1 MKKLIITVLT
11 AISILPVHNRPSA
24 QGFADSS
31 WPMFGRDPAH
41 TNRGPE
47 TPPATNTLKWTFR
60 AEEGEF
66 FGQISTGS
74 DGTVYSGTG
83 GANID
88 YGHLYAITPDGK
100 LKWKFRTDESVSI
113 SVPAIGADGTIYI
126 GSQDR
131 HLYAINA
138 DGTLKWKYET
148 NDQILSSPVIDH
160 EGTIYIGSSSN
171 NLYAFSPNGE
181 VKWTYSAI
189 RDINTPAVSNN
200 GIIYFSDGNDTLYAL
215 TPDGNLLWDY
225 FTDQSITVPS
235 IGNDGTVIVCSK
247 RYLFAFDPGGTLLW
261 KKEIQIN
268 PVHSPSLAKDGTIYI
283 SPHYGCFS
291 AINSDGT
298 ERWSFYRENTFFS
311 HPAAIGSDG
320 CLYLSGSKN
329 VPDGTYIT
337 RNYIYAI
344 NPDGT
349 LKWEALINRE
359 KGGIIGTNPVIGH
372 DGTLYV
378 SASERKYNENNNV
391 SYTDHSYIY
400 AFAPKIPTSVNEEL
414 ELTTLELSPN
424 PFNVSTTISF
434 KLDTPSYVNIIVYS
448 INGQKVAGFTEKTMS
463 AGRHSFVFDGSN
475 YASGMFLYRFESNA
489 GIKTGKMLLMK

>member
-11 AISILPVHNRPSA
+11 AISILPLYNRPSA
-24 QGFADSS
+24 QGYADSS

-83 GANID
+83 GPIID
-88 YGHLYAITPDGK
+88 YGHLYAITLDGK
-100 LKWKFRTDESVSI
+100 LKWTFRTDGSVSG
-113 SVPAIGADGTIYI
+113 SVPAIGADGTIFI

-131 HLYAINA
+131 HLYAINS

-148 NDQILSSPVIDH
+148 NDQILSSPVIDYK
-160 EGTIYIGSSSN
+160 GTIYIGSSFN
-171 NLYAFSPNGE
+171 NLYAFSPDGE
-181 VKWTYSAI
+181 IKWIYSVELSI
-189 RDINTPAVSNN
+189 YTPAVNNN
-200 GIIYFSDGNDTLYAL
+200 GIIYFSDGNEILYAL

-225 FTDQSITVPS
+225 FTDQSITTPS
-235 IGNDGTVIVCSK
+235 IGSDGTVFICS
-247 RYLFAFDPGGTLLW
+247 RRSVFAFDPNGTLLW

-268 PVHSPSLAKDGTIYI
+268 PVHSPSLAKDGAIYI

-291 AINSDGT
+291 AINADGT
-298 ERWSFYRENTFFS
+298 ERWSFHREKTFFS
-311 HPAAIGSDG
+311 YPAAIGSDG
-320 CLYLSGSKN
+320 CLYLSGWEN
-329 VPDGTYIT
+329 VPDDTNIT

-359 KGGIIGTNPVIGH
+359 KGGHLGTNPVIGQ

-378 SASERKYNENNNV
+378 SASERRYFENDSI
-391 SYTDHSYIY
+391 SYTDNSYIY
-400 AFAPKIPTSVNEEL
+400 AFAPEITTSVNEEP
-414 ELTTLELSPN
+414 ELVIAELYPN
-424 PFNVSTTISF
+424 PFNPQTTITFTLNESSNVL
-434 KLDTPSYVNIIVYS
+434 LDVYS
-448 INGQKVAGFTEKTMS
+448 INGQKVTTLVSDHVNAGV
-463 AGRHSFVFDGSN
+463 HSYIFDGKN
-475 YASGMFLYRFESNA
+475 LAAGVYFYRLSSPDFT
-489 GIKTGKMLLMK
+489 KTGKMLFMR